1 MENEEKKIIISGIDI
16 PFMDLVIL
24 LVKLAFA
31 SIPAMVVI
39 FVVFGILSALFGGF
53 FDIFMFKGAV

>member
-1 MENEEKKIIISGIDI
+1 MENGNKKIIIKGIDI

-31 SIPAMVVI
+31 AIPAMIII
-39 FVVFGILSALFGGF
+39 FTLFGILSSLFGGVF
-53 FDIFMFKGAV
+53 NMFMFRM

>member
-1 MENEEKKIIISGIDI
+1 MENEEKRIVIRGIDI
-16 PFMDLVIL
+16 PFMDLVVL

-39 FVVFGILSALFGGF
+39 FAVFGILSALFGGVF
-53 FDIFMFKGAV
+53 NMFMFRI

>member
-1 MENEEKKIIISGIDI
+1 MENENKKIIIKGIDI

-31 SIPAMVVI
+31 AIPAMIII
-39 FVVFGILSALFGGF
+39 FTLFGILSSLFGGVF
-53 FDIFMFKGAV
+53 NMFMFSM

>member
-1 MENEEKKIIISGIDI
+1 MENENKKIVIKGIDI

-31 SIPAMVVI
+31 AIPAMIII
-39 FVVFGILSALFGGF
+39 FTIFGILSSLFGGVF
-53 FDIFMFKGAV
+53 NMFMFRM